1 VSDLECLALFSGQV
15 TGENMV
21 HIAPWEAALGLLA
34 GAGRLL
40 GPDGVRQ
47 KEKDGR
53 LKRPF

>member
-1 VSDLECLALFSGQV
+1 MSDLECLALFSGQV
-15 TGENMV
+15 AGENMV
-21 HIAPWEAALGLLA
+21 HIAPWGAALGLLA